1 MKFITD
7 SLLSGAKT
15 QAYRSSC
22 IQSWSAYTTLV
33 FLDRGLYVEALLLLS
48 LYRQTT
54 PNPPLSKPPQVP
66 RAITSLLLQHP
77 QRPHIGQPKHWIMQI
92 KVFFA
97 AEDLRNHFA
106 VCIKMGLESDSS
118 ISLTTR
124 FKNLRSSDSI
134 LKTVEESVDPK
145 KSLRNR
151 VVRHD
156 QLSGA
161 KIASLS
167 EVKVVTSS
175 RDIPSILNHE
185 SYL

>member
-1 MKFITD
+1 MKFIND

-22 IQSWSAYTTLV
+22 IQSQSAYTTLV

-92 KVFFA
+92 KGFFA

-124 FKNLRSSDSI
+124 FKNLRSFKFNFEDCWRKCWPKEKSTEQGGAPWSI
-134 LKTVEESVDPK
+134 VRCEDCITFRSQSCDLESRY
-145 KSLRNR
+145 SWHL
-151 VVRHD
+151 
-156 QLSGA
+156 
-161 KIASLS
+161 
-167 EVKVVTSS
+167 
-175 RDIPSILNHE
+175 E